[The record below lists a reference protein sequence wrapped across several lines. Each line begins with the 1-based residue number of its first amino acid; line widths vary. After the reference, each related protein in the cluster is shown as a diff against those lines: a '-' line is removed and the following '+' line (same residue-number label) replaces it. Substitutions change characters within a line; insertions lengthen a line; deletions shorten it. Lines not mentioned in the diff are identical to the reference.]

1 MHEYLRMALDD
12 IESSVRFGSVS
23 CGAVR
28 RGLWSFGVR
37 RKQIKKLEAGGFAE
51 LSDVLHCCRNAM
63 HCEYMRRKVIDPVGF
78 VDAS

>member
-1 MHEYLRMALDD
+1 MISR
-12 IESSVRFGSVS
+12 VRFGSVS

-28 RGLWSFGVR
+28 RGLGSFGVG
-37 RKQIKKLEAGGFAE
+37 RKQMKKLEAGGFAE
-51 LSDVLHCCRNAM
+51 LSDVLHCCRNVM